1 MRDALIVE
9 AALLLVSAPFLLF
22 PAQLPALTLAAL
34 LLLALWWL
42 YRAFYRRRP
51 LPVTP
56 FNGALLLWSLSLGV
70 GIAVTAFPAL
80 TLPKATGL
88 LLGLASWRFLV
99 IAVADRWRLRR
110 ATLAFLLAGVG
121 VAALGVLS
129 VRWSA
134 KVPGLQWL
142 VDRLPPQLLSLPGAP
157 EAGVNTNQLA
167 GALLLYLPLPAAA
180 FLAVVTGAR
189 FRSAIVKAAGALV
202 ALAAL
207 TGLLLLTQSRSG
219 WVGGA
224 AGLLTLLLLWA
235 LATSERRL
243 RYALL
248 ALAGLL
254 LLIGGLLLLRLD
266 ARELGALLEAPAG
279 LETESVGRI
288 SLAGRVEIWNRA
300 LYAIQDVPFTGWG
313 LGTFREVLW
322 LLYPLFTIPP
332 GTDLAH
338 AHNVFL
344 QVALDA
350 GLPGLVAYLALLC
363 VAGVVGWRVARRDE
377 ALRPLALGLLAGL
390 VALHVYGLT
399 DALAPGSKPGLT
411 FWMALGLLAA
421 MERLLPEEGA
431 VSL

>member
-1 MRDALIVE
+1 
-9 AALLLVSAPFLLF
+9 LLLISAPFLLF
-22 PAQLPALTLAAL
+22 PAQLPALTLVAL

-42 YRAFYRRRP
+42 YRGLYRRRP

-56 FNGALLLWSLSLGV
+56 FNGALLLWSLALGV

-88 LLGLASWRFLV
+88 LLGLATWRFLAIV
-99 IAVADRWRLRR
+99 GTDRRRLRW
-110 ATLAFLLAGVG
+110 AVLAFLLAGVG

-134 KVPGLQWL
+134 KVPALQLL

-157 EAGVNTNQLA
+157 EAGVNSNQLA
-167 GALLLYLPLPAAA
+167 GALLLYLPLPLAA
-180 FLAVVTGAR
+180 FLAVVTGV
-189 FRSAIVKAAGALV
+189 RSGRATVKAVGALL

-207 TGLLLLTQSRSG
+207 GGLLLLTQSRSG
-219 WVGGA
+219 WVGGV

-235 LATSERRL
+235 LTTSEDRL
-243 RYALL
+243 RYTLLTLVALML
-248 ALAGLL
+248 V
-254 LLIGGLLLLRLD
+254 IGGLLLSRLD
-266 ARELGALLEAPAG
+266 VRELTALLEAPAG
-279 LETESVGRI
+279 LETEGVGRV

-313 LGTFREVLW
+313 LGTFREVIW
-322 LLYPLFTIPP
+322 VLYPLFTISP

-344 QVALDA
+344 QVALDT
-350 GLPGLVAYLALLC
+350 GLPGLVAYLALLS
-363 VAGVVGWRVARRDE
+363 VAGIVGWRVARRDE
-377 ALRPLALGLLAGL
+377 TLRPLALGLLAGL
-390 VALHVYGLT
+390 AALHVYGLT

-421 MERLLPEEGA
+421 MERLLHEEEA
-431 VSL
+431 VSP